1 MGTAQEVAPRG
12 GTALVDAIFKAIK
25 DVEARSPDGH
35 PTSKRTIF
43 IITDGLDN
51 QSKRTSDELHALIKA
66 KRALENPYLVQFLGT
81 NQDAIKTAATYGI
94 DEGTA
99 LTYNKEN
106 VRESIRF
113 AEGHARNHMCSRSHA
128 FKKEEREAAV

>member
-12 GTALVDAIFKAIK
+12 GTALVDAIFKAIE

-51 QSKRTSDELHALIKA
+51 QSKRTSDELNALIKA
-66 KRALENPYLVQFLGT
+66 KRALENPYLIQFLGT
-81 NQDAIKTAATYGI
+81 NQDAIKTAAKYGI
-94 DEGTA
+94 DKGTA
-99 LTYNKEN
+99 LTYNKAN
-106 VRESIRF
+106 VKEAIGF
-113 AEGHARNHMCSRSHA
+113 ARKQHFGHQRGVTHDR
-128 FKKEEREAAV
+128 